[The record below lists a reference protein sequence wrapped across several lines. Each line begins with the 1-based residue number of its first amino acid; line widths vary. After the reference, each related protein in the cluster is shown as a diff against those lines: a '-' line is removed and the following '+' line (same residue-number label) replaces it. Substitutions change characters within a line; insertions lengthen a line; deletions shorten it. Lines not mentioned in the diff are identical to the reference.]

1 MCSSDHL
8 HSEYAFVELVPI
20 ASIQQPFPLGSLTFA
35 ALSCLPDAYADELT
49 LPGEDQKVPVPY
61 GNLVAY
67 AKYLIHKHNDP
78 LLRFILQF
86 HSYSEA
92 CCVSQATT
100 ELQIASSPIELITEL
115 ETLRNNGLLLD
126 LNDPE
131 VQRSVKAGRIILLP

>member
-1 MCSSDHL
+1 MGSSDYS
-8 HSEYAFVELVPI
+8 HSKCAFVELVPI
-20 ASIQQPFPLGSLTFA
+20 ASTQQPFPLGSLTFA

-49 LPGEDQKVPVPY
+49 LPGEGQKVPVPY

-67 AKYLIHKHNDP
+67 AEYLIHKHNDP

-86 HSYSEA
+86 HNYLEE

-100 ELQIASSPIELITEL
+100 ELQIASPPVELITEI
-115 ETLRNNGLLLD
+115 ETLRNNGQLLD

-131 VQRSVKAGRIILLP
+131 VQRAVKAGRIILLP